1 MYIRKG
7 NRQVA
12 IDKSL
17 EKREKKQE
25 SRKKMIVFLVSCFL
39 FLSSLEIKAQCAMCR
54 AALETEEGGVKGEAV
69 NDGILYLMV
78 IPYLLVGIVGFG
90 IYRMYFKKKK
100 SE

>member
-7 NRQVA
+7 KGQEG
-12 IDKSL
+12 KSL
-17 EKREKKQE
+17 EKREKKQK
-25 SRKKMIVFLVSCFL
+25 SRKKMIMFLSSCFL

-78 IPYLLVGIVGFG
+78 IPYLLVGIVGF
-90 IYRMYFKKKK
+90 IVYKMYSKKKK
-100 SE
+100 KA

>member
-12 IDKSL
+12 IDKIL
-17 EKREKKQE
+17 EKRVKRQE
-25 SRKKMIVFLVSCFL
+25 SRKKMIMFLVSCFL